1 MSQRAGTAA
10 LPAPKIPARP
20 VTPRRS
26 APCARRLFVPV
37 SGFTRRVQAGGL
49 DTCRAQGVILRVFAV
64 MLVAMLLTACGG
76 GSKNTRP
83 SSRGSS
89 GGGSSSS
96 RGGYDDIR
104 KSQGSRYRSN
114 SDSVP
119 TEIPDVSK
127 LPEPVPKVEPRS
139 LYGNKSPYS
148 VLGQTY
154 NVLPSPRGYVERG
167 IASFYGNKFHGYKTS
182 SLEEYDMYQF
192 SGAHKTLPLPSYAR
206 VTNLENGKSVIVRIN
221 DRGPFHENRII
232 DLSFAAA
239 VKIGVWPKGTGLVEV
254 RAIDP
259 TEANSDR
266 GAPYVN
272 TAPKPAPI
280 TAPPPARVAAG
291 AAAALSAGADGGA
304 GSGAMGAGPVG
315 SRNAPTP
322 ERALA
327 SRPPSQDIDAPVGT
341 RNAPASANAS
351 TSGSGSPVGV
361 GYAGDASSR
370 RAPIASRAGAYQA
383 GGAGGASGAGQAS
396 GADDGHVPGMTGVSP
411 SDALPPLAGAGT
423 GVAGAGAASAA
434 AANANAAARSTV
446 ANTPGPAQGP
456 VTPSVPGKPTIY
468 LQVGAFSDAANA
480 NRVADQLKKA
490 GLGPISVIETPV
502 AGRNV
507 RRVRVGPLA
516 DVDTADRVTDQIAGM
531 GLPRPSVAVD

>member
-1 MSQRAGTAA
+1 MAV
-10 LPAPKIPARP
+10 LL
-20 VTPRRS
+20 S
-26 APCARRLFVPV
+26 AC
-37 SGFTRRVQAGGL
+37 
-49 DTCRAQGVILRVFAV
+49 
-64 MLVAMLLTACGG
+64 G

-83 SSRGSS
+83 ASRGSS
-89 GGGSSSS
+89 GGGSSSSGSSS

-104 KSQGSRYRSN
+104 KSQGSRYRSRA
-114 SDSVP
+114 DSVP

-139 LYGNKSPYS
+139 IYGNKTPYS

-154 NVLPSPRGYVERG
+154 NVLPTPRGYVERG

-272 TAPKPAPI
+272 TAPKPAPV
-280 TAPPPARVAAG
+280 TAPPPPSGRMVAAV
-291 AAAALSAGADGGA
+291 
-304 GSGAMGAGPVG
+304 PVG
-315 SRNAPTP
+315 ARTAPTP
-322 ERALA
+322 ERAVT
-327 SRPPSQDIDAPVGT
+327 RPPSSAIAAPVGT
-341 RNAPASANAS
+341 APVATGAVGNTAAGNAVAN
-351 TSGSGSPVGV
+351 GSRSLGGATPVPGAA
-361 GYAGDASSR
+361 YAGS
-370 RAPIASRAGAYQA
+370 
-383 GGAGGASGAGQAS
+383 
-396 GADDGHVPGMTGVSP
+396 DDENHVPGMTGISP
-411 SDALPPLAGAGT
+411 AEALPPLAGAGAGT
-423 GVAGAGAASAA
+423 GAGVAAAGTRAGPSAAGTAGRPAGTVPWKAPPGHAAVGSAGTSPGAATGPITAA
-434 AANANAAARSTV
+434 I
-446 ANTPGPAQGP
+446 
-456 VTPSVPGKPTIY
+456 PGKPTIY

-480 NRVADQLKKA
+480 NRVADQLNKA
-490 GLGPISVIETPV
+490 GLGPVSVIET
-502 AGRNV
+502 AIGGRSV

-516 DVDTADRVTDQIAGM
+516 DVDAADRVTDQIVGM

>member
-1 MSQRAGTAA
+1 MSAMG
-10 LPAPKIPARP
+10 ARDNLESP
-20 VTPRRS
+20 TRS
-26 APCARRLFVPV
+26 APTEQSLRPTNTLWEPLQR
-37 SGFTRRVQAGGL
+37 RRVLAPSSPAS
-49 DTCRAQGVILRVFAV
+49 DRAVPRACLTIKRHASLLTILFI
-64 MLVAMLLTACGG
+64 AMLLTACGG
-76 GSKNTRP
+76 SRNARP
-83 SSRGSS
+83 SSRGGSSPAPS
-89 GGGSSSS
+89 GG
-96 RGGYDDIR
+96 RYDDIR
-104 KSQGSRYRSN
+104 KSQGSRYRSS

-119 TEIPDVSK
+119 TDIPDVNK

-192 SGAHKTLPLPSYAR
+192 SAAHKTLPLPSYAR

-259 TEANSDR
+259 NDPGSDR

-280 TAPPPARVAAG
+280 TAPPPPPQRAVTASVTTNPVPTKPTGTGSVG
-291 AAAALSAGADGGA
+291 AN
-304 GSGAMGAGPVG
+304 PV
-315 SRNAPTP
+315 
-322 ERALA
+322 
-327 SRPPSQDIDAPVGT
+327 
-341 RNAPASANAS
+341 
-351 TSGSGSPVGV
+351 
-361 GYAGDASSR
+361 GDASVR
-370 RAPIASRAGAYQA
+370 QAPIANKVGSHQDGAV
-383 GGAGGASGAGQAS
+383 
-396 GADDGHVPGMTGVSP
+396 DEDGHVPGMTGVSP
-411 SDALPPLAGAGT
+411 SEALPPLAAAASVPAAAGSSPV
-423 GVAGAGAASAA
+423 VARSAA
-434 AANANAAARSTV
+434 ASPSPTSASV
-446 ANTPGPAQGP
+446 A
-456 VTPSVPGKPTIY
+456 GKPSIY
-468 LQVGAFSDAANA
+468 LQVGAFSDVVNA
-480 NRVADQLKKA
+480 NRVADQLNRA
-490 GLGPISVIETPV
+490 GLGPVSVVEATIG
-502 AGRNV
+502 GRSV

-531 GLPRPSVAVD
+531 GLPRPQVAVD